1 MNYDNADLSGREQ
14 RTSIL
19 LDAPVAEVWRIWTE
33 PALIQDWWGPN
44 GFTNIIEK
52 MEVVNGGEWI
62 FDMVGP
68 DGTKYPN
75 KTVFREVIPYE
86 KIVHEHFAPNFIAE
100 ITFESQGDQTKLT
113 WYKLYETK
121 ELFDLVEIHYKS
133 SEGFQQTIQKMKE
146 YLRR

>member
-1 MNYDNADLSGREQ
+1 MHYDNSDLAGREQ

-19 LDAPVAEVWRIWTE
+19 LDAPVAEVWQIWTE

-52 MEVVNGGEWI
+52 MEVVNGGEWL

-75 KTVFREVIPYE
+75 RTVFREVIPYE
-86 KIVHEHFAPNFIAE
+86 KIVHEHFAPNFIAV

-133 SEGFQQTIQKMKE
+133 SEGLQQTIQKMKE